1 MLHFLRKLLR
11 YLNRHCAQRTIFA
24 LGDSHALVFNH
35 DLFRLAFPF
44 SRFEV
49 CSVGGATAS
58 GLENPNSKTQ
68 AQETF
73 SRALQAAPK
82 NSTVLL
88 LLGEVDTGFVIWYRA
103 KKYALSVDE
112 MMRQAVENYIRLI
125 ETVKERHCPVVISTP
140 LSTIK
145 EGSAFGD
152 VANKRKEISATQHER
167 TELTIRFNAAIESQ
181 CKARGVTYLNF
192 DEESIGPDGLVRYD
206 LLHTD
211 MSNHHYKP
219 LAHARL
225 LLPKLRK
232 VL

>member
-1 MLHFLRKLLR
+1 MLHFLKRLLR
-11 YLNRHCAQRTIFA
+11 YLNRHCARRTIFV

-49 CSVGGATAS
+49 CSVGGATVS

-68 AQETF
+68 AQQTF
-73 SRALQAAPK
+73 ARALQAAPED
-82 NSTVLL
+82 STVLL
-88 LLGEVDTGFVIWYRA
+88 LLGEVDTGFVIWHRA

-112 MMRQAVENYIRLI
+112 MMSQAVENYLRLI
-125 ETVKERHCPVVISTP
+125 QTVKERHRPVVISTP
-140 LSTIK
+140 LPTIRD
-145 EGSAFGD
+145 GSALGD
-152 VANKRKEISATQHER
+152 VANQRKEISATQHER
-167 TELTIRFNAAIESQ
+167 TELTIRFNTAMQSHCSSLGI
-181 CKARGVTYLNF
+181 TYLNY
-192 DEESIGPDGLVRYD
+192 DKDSIGSDGVVKAT
-206 LLHTD
+206 LLHSD
-211 MSNHHYKP
+211 ASNHHYKP